1 MSADAEGS
9 GGSYDAEVTVAGRG
23 RSTDAGE
30 ISESIEVAGEQSSTT
45 ATVAPRSDAIDLY
58 LTGDHNTVEL
68 RGYDQT
74 VNFHHEGKH
83 NTVAIAPK
91 MSLNTASESG
101 AHCSIER
108 EEDLET
114 DPDETELIRR
124 TREEALS
131 DLGLFGYGSITYQ
144 SRADDQNRC
153 RYCGRDAEDI
163 VHRHQERVLRVLGLT
178 FTTESGDVSDECSY
192 CTTKVDVGLDEDERR
207 RIFD

>member
-9 GGSYDAEVTVAGRG
+9 GGKYDAEVTVAGRG

-30 ISESIEVAGEQSSTT
+30 ITESIEVAGTRSTAT
-45 ATVAPRSDAIDLY
+45 ATVAPKSDAVDLY

-74 VNFHHEGKH
+74 VNFYHEGKH
-83 NTVAIAPK
+83 NTVKIAPK
-91 MSLNTASESG
+91 MSLQTRTEEG
-101 AHCSIER
+101 AHSSIKR
-108 EEDLET
+108 DEDLET
-114 DPDETELIRR
+114 EPDENELIRR

-131 DLGLFGYGSITYQ
+131 DLGLFGYSKITYQ
-144 SRADDQNRC
+144 TDADDQDRC
-153 RYCGRDAEDI
+153 RYCGREAEDI
-163 VHRHQERVLRVLGLT
+163 VHRHQERVLRFLGLT